1 MSQARSFWASSGF
14 SATVLA
20 LLILPGVAVA
30 QSFTH
35 VHLRSSDPAA
45 AAEWYHTL
53 VGGELRP
60 SNGGMGS
67 VAQAHGSIATM
78 VDDADAEASSG
89 SVIDHFGFA
98 VEDVRAMVEKARI
111 MGAQIVSGP
120 HPGVTASSIAMIQ
133 DPWGTKVE
141 LLESPDY
148 TGIQHVH
155 MVTEGAEVLRDWFL
169 EVFGGEYDPER
180 GHDRIDAIQYD
191 GIWVYFSESQGGA
204 TAPSRGRSLDHM
216 GFSVADMDEVV
227 ARVEASGYAPYVIRP
242 NRPGGTTLL
251 MFFEGAN
258 GVHFEIAQAGGVQ

>member
-1 MSQARSFWASSGF
+1 MSKLRPSRRRYGLVAGLVGLTMLPAV
-14 SATVLA
+14 AT
-20 LLILPGVAVA
+20 A

-35 VHLRSSDPAA
+35 VHLRTPDAGA

-67 VAQAHGSIATM
+67 VSQAHGSISTM
-78 VDDADAEASSG
+78 LDDANAESSSG

-98 VEDVRAMVEKARI
+98 VADVPAMVEKARI
-111 MGAQIVSGP
+111 MGARVVSEP
-120 HPGVTASSIAMIQ
+120 HAGFTANMIAMIE

-155 MVTEGAEVLRDWFL
+155 LVTEGAEAVRDWFVS
-169 EVFGGEYDPER
+169 VFGGEYDPER
-180 GHDRIDAIQYD
+180 GGDRIHAIRYD
-191 GIWVYFSESQGGA
+191 GIWVYLSESQDGA

-216 GFSVADMDEVV
+216 GFSVSDMDEVV
-227 ARVEASGYAPYVIRP
+227 ARVEASGYTPYVIRP

-258 GVHFEIAQAGGVQ
+258 GIHFEIAQPGGVQ